1 MTEPS
6 PVRRLTRRCAR
17 LFTSVAA
24 VTLVTAP
31 CSIVAAQDTD
41 VLVTANGDRL
51 TGEVKSLD
59 RGQLSFD
66 TDHMGTISIEWEAVA
81 SVSIKDE
88 MQVEMESGVRYYGHV
103 KAAKEDHKVLIETAN
118 GTQVLEG
125 DKVIAMNSI
134 DEGGFRSMDLNVAFG
149 YNFTKASNIT
159 QMNISADTKYRTLK
173 RILSADFSS
182 SISDSSNNEPSQVQ
196 SLSFTYTRL
205 RGNRWLNDGGI
216 SFDRNDELALDL
228 RTSVSAGIGRILHQS
243 NSSDFTLSGG
253 LKATRENDAGV
264 AEDTDSLESYGAMAW
279 QWFRFDDP
287 ELDWTTTLEII
298 PSLTEAGRIRGQF
311 DTTLRWEIINDFYWQ
326 LDFYDSYDNQP
337 QGDTTTTNDYGITT
351 SISYKF

>member
-1 MTEPS
+1 MLTAGIAYAAKS
-6 PVRRLTRRCAR
+6 DVVRLK
-17 LFTSVAA
+17 
-24 VTLVTAP
+24 
-31 CSIVAAQDTD
+31 
-41 VLVTANGDRL
+41 NGDHL

-66 TDHMGTISIEWEAVA
+66 TDDMGTLSIQWDAVA

-103 KAAKEDHKVLIETAN
+103 KAAKEDHKVLIETAS
-118 GTQVLEG
+118 GPQVLEG

-159 QMNISADTKYRTLK
+159 QMNISANTKYRTLK

-228 RTSVSAGIGRILHQS
+228 RTSVSGGIGRILHQS
-243 NSSDFTLSGG
+243 NSSNFTLSGG

-264 AEDTDSLESYGAMAW
+264 EEDTDSLESYGAMAW
-279 QWFRFDDP
+279 QWFRFEDP

-298 PSLTEAGRIRGQF
+298 PSLTESGRIRGQF